1 MWIDYRR
8 DLQPLFEGGQNA
20 IGQAMWVVLR
30 IMRLGEY
37 SSYWNADR
45 KEAIGG
51 PKWKY
56 DDYRARVI
64 WIPGAS
70 IKSDDTGSSVV
81 LNAGVENTDVRVYA
95 VQFKDLIRPGTFG
108 RRTQDKP
115 AGFLDAFLGH
125 AITDHLFKAFA
136 LGFVFD
142 LQRNADMSGARH
154 VHQVAR
160 RNRQLRGQAC
170 AF

>member
-95 VQFKDLIRPGTFG
+95 VQFKDLIRPGNA
-108 RRTQDKP
+108 RTLCQDDVLYEIDKSAGQQPP
-115 AGFLDAFLGH
+115 APPLAVTSRFKIADCIPVTGDRGQ
-125 AITDHLFKAFA
+125 IELFYII
-136 LGFVFD
+136 
-142 LQRNADMSGARH
+142 
-154 VHQVAR
+154 AR
-160 RNRQLRGQAC
+160 RAHGEA
-170 AF
+170 